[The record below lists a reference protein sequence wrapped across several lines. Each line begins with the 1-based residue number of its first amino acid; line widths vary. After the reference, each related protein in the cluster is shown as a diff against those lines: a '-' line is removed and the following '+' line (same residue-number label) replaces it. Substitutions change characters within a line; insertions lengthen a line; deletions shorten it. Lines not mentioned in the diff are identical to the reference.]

1 MTDDGR
7 KRASGCERLKVA
19 LYDLDMNDIVA
30 TWSLDPSLIKWP
42 VMCTFHCPDCKRK
55 CEAYREECGRFG

>member
-30 TWSLDPSLIKWP
+30 TWSLDPFKLNWP
-42 VMCTFHCPDCKRK
+42 VTCGFYCPGCKRT
-55 CEAYREECGRFG
+55 CAAYREE